1 MADGAKYLPKSSESG
16 AFRSDASTS
25 LQKPP
30 ILLLPSEIDWV
41 PTVGIADSRSHG
53 PAIAMSSG
61 AGEWKLD
68 RLGQWS
74 EPGHLDVT
82 RDLISAY
89 AEATNDDHP
98 LHSSGE
104 LAPPVFP
111 VVGALMDVISPT
123 MMSIAPPQFALR
135 TVHGAH
141 DLRLH
146 MPIRPGM
153 RLVYRA
159 AVTSV
164 HGVSSGVIVVASS
177 VTETAAGELVA
188 EQRATGFIRGASLE
202 TTVGEAPDDAAAAI
216 AYGDAIATVTQTFD
230 ADQAVRYSEASGDR
244 NPIHLD
250 PQVAA
255 SVGLPGVIVH
265 GLCTMAFCSRA
276 VVATCC
282 HEDPSRLRRL
292 AVRFSGMVQ
301 PLESITHTLWR
312 TPEPGITAFQSVS
325 SSGSRAIKNGIADVL
340 PPS

>member
-1 MADGAKYLPKSSESG
+1 MN
-16 AFRSDASTS
+16 
-25 LQKPP
+25 
-30 ILLLPSEIDWV
+30 WV
-41 PTVGIADSRSHG
+41 PAAGIADSQAHG
-53 PAIAMSSG
+53 PATSMSSR

-89 AEATNDDHP
+89 AEATNDEHP
-98 LHSSGE
+98 LHRSGE

-123 MMSIAPPQFALR
+123 MMSVAPPEFALR

-146 MPIRPGM
+146 LPIRPGM

-177 VTETAAGELVA
+177 VTETADGELVA
-188 EQRATGFIRGASLE
+188 EQSATGFIRGASLE
-202 TTVGEAPDDAAAAI
+202 ESVGEAPDDPAAGIAHGDVIAA
-216 AYGDAIATVTQTFD
+216 VTQTFD
-230 ADQAVRYSEASGDR
+230 ADQATRYSDASGDH

-250 PQVAA
+250 PEVAA

-282 HEDPSRLRRL
+282 PEDPSRVRRL
-292 AVRFSGMVQ
+292 SVRFSGMVQ
-301 PLESITHTLWR
+301 PLESITHTLSR
-312 TPEPGITAFQSVS
+312 TPETGIISFESVS

-340 PPS
+340 PQS